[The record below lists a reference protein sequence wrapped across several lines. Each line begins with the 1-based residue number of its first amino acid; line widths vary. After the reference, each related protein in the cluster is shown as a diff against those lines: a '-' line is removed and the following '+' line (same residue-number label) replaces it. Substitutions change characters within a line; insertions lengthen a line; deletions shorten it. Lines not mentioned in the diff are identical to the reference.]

1 MTQLAYSRVTN
12 TVSSTKQLASTLA
25 AYVSPGDVIMLTG
38 NLGAGKTHFVKGL
51 AEGLGINI
59 DITSPTFSI
68 YTPYQSG
75 RIPLLHFDLYR
86 LDSPEQLED
95 IDFYGAVEDF
105 GVSCIEWGEKF
116 PNEMPQNYLEIVID
130 VIDAESRE
138 ITAIARGRE
147 SRNLLQ
153 VWAKDT
159 KSHLARV

>member
-12 TVSSTKQLASTLA
+12 TVASTKQLASTLA
-25 AYVSPGDVIMLTG
+25 AYVSPGDVIMLSG

-51 AEGLGINI
+51 AEGLGVNI

-86 LDSPEQLED
+86 LDHPEQLED
-95 IDFYGAVEDF
+95 IDFYDAVEDY

-116 PNEMPQNYLEIVID
+116 PSEMPSNHLEIIIEVIND
-130 VIDAESRE
+130 ETRE
-138 ITAIARGRE
+138 ITAVAHGRE

-159 KSHLARV
+159 KSHLAKI

>member
-105 GVSCIEWGEKF
+105 GVSCIEWGEKC